1 MVLRRR
7 EFLAT
12 GLTAAGALAVGPA
25 FFRSAAQPATPG
37 PGPYGPLRAADANGV
52 MLPEGFRSR
61 VVARGLAPV
70 SGTAYPW
77 HIFSDGAATYRT
89 PDGGWILVS
98 NSEATAAT
106 GAGASA
112 IRFRADGRIAGAYRI
127 LRGTNANCSGG
138 ATPWG
143 TWLSCE
149 ETDTGRVW
157 ECDPTGGRA
166 AVVRPAMGVFK
177 HEAAAVDPDDKR
189 VYLSEDLGDGGL
201 YRFSPAVW
209 PNLTSGLLE
218 VALVASGGVVTWRA
232 VPDPAATTVPTRR
245 QVPGM
250 TQFKR
255 GEGLWWDAGI
265 VYLAT
270 TSDQRIHALNT
281 VTDRIEVIY
290 DGKARTG
297 QPLQSVDNLTISP
310 SGDLFVC
317 EDQGED
323 SEVGIITPDRVASPF
338 MRLTAPLHS
347 ESELTGPVFDPS
359 GTRFYVA
366 SQRAF
371 GGVGAVLEVTG
382 PFRRGRASKPS
393 LSVRV
398 AVPDSVTLRGLLR
411 RGVPVRVKADRGVRV
426 SLALRSGR
434 TRRRRVG
441 AAGRRQITLGRRT
454 RSVAGAG
461 TLRLRLRP
469 GRRARRYLRLR
480 RVRRLSVVISVV
492 DSEGNKRRITEVV
505 KIRMPRSRRRRS

>member
-1 MVLRRR
+1 MIRRR
-7 EFLAT
+7 EFIAT
-12 GLTAAGALAVGPA
+12 GLTAAGTLAVGPA
-25 FFRSAAQPATPG
+25 FFRAAAQPATPG
-37 PGPYGPLRAADANGV
+37 PGPYGPLRPADANGL
-52 MLPEGFRSR
+52 MLPDGFRSR

-70 SGTAYPW
+70 SGTGYSW

-112 IRFRADGRIAGAYRI
+112 IRFRPDGRIAGAYRI

-143 TWLSCE
+143 SWLSCE

-157 ECDPTGGRA
+157 ECDPTGSRA

-189 VYLSEDLGDGGL
+189 VYLSEDVGDGGL
-201 YRFSPAVW
+201 YRFTPAVW

-218 VALVASGGVVTWRA
+218 VAIVGLGGVVSWRP

-255 GEGLWWDAGI
+255 GEGLWWDSGI

-281 VTDRIEVIY
+281 VTDRIDVLY
-290 DGKARTG
+290 DGKARAG
-297 QPLQSVDNLTISP
+297 QPLQSVDNLTVSP
-310 SGDLFVC
+310 WGDLFVC

-323 SEVGIITPDRVASPF
+323 SEVGLITPARVASPF

-347 ESELTGPVFDPS
+347 DSEFTGPVFDPS

-371 GGVGAVLEVTG
+371 AGVGAVLEVTG
-382 PFRRGRASKPS
+382 PFRRSPAPRPP
-393 LSVRV
+393 LSVSV
-398 AVPDSVTLRGLLR
+398 AVPHSVTLRGLLG
-411 RGVPVRVKADRGVRV
+411 RGVALGVKADRGVRV
-426 SLALRSGR
+426 SVALRAGR
-434 TRRRRVG
+434 TRRPRVA

-454 RSVAGAG
+454 RSLGKAG

-469 GRRARRYLRLR
+469 GTRARRYLRLR

-505 KIRMPRSRRRRS
+505 KIRTPRSRRRRS